1 MKSLKPL
8 LIGAGAI
15 FLLVALSLLAKNAKN
30 QGAQADVAVL
40 DTVLPQAKLPAL
52 KIDGKEN
59 PDVYLQSLDIQV
71 EVTGNVASTRY
82 TMVFKNKTD
91 RVLEGELVFPLPNE
105 RSVSYY
111 ALDINGLMREAV
123 PVEKPT
129 AAQIFEETEEM
140 EQTEAQAEDTGF
152 RIYPIPAKGT
162 RTVSIG
168 YEEELTLEK
177 ELMYYRLPMAYPNV
191 LEKFTMNA
199 TVWKSSHKPLVPES
213 EEEILFDTTGE
224 SYAASFARENYKSNR
239 SLIFALPAP
248 VDSAHLIMQPVQVG
262 YYFLASVAPEMETR
276 KKHWDDELAI
286 IWDVSLSASER
297 NLQLEIEMLEILF
310 NEKKNAK
317 VHLYFLNNEL
327 KKIGEYAVANG
338 KWERLKT
345 ALQTAVLDG
354 GSDYSKINL
363 HISEFEFLN
372 IVGNEILFFS
382 DGISTLSDA
391 DFLKN
396 TLAESPF
403 FIKNR
408 PVHCFVSSEKADPKT
423 MKLIAGK
430 TKGKFVNINSLSF
443 ENLKTELLNETLQ
456 FLGTEYEDVIR
467 DVYPSIAM
475 PVNGSFSV
483 AGISDIHNA
492 ELTLLF
498 GFNDEVKQRVQVKLD
513 AKYVGRQGNL
523 DKIWAQKKI
532 AELDLNYESNRAA
545 LAKLGQQF
553 GIATRNT
560 LLIVPETTEDAS
572 SYVQRNILDEAI
584 AVAERIKNWWNA
596 DVAGV
601 KTSVKTEP
609 YGKQSSYGL
618 SDMLDD
624 LINSGAGSRGLLK
637 KGKIV
642 SQTIVIKPIRKD
654 EDYLDKLT
662 GNLAEDY
669 QIYLKLR
676 EDYANSPTFYF
687 DMSNWFYTYGDKEA
701 AIRILTS
708 VADLGIE
715 NVSLYR
721 LLGYRFKEYGEYEL
735 EKFVC
740 QKVIQWRPM
749 DPQSYR
755 DYALALADNLETL
768 ADNREEAQAALDS
781 LYSILKKPYP
791 EKIIR
796 RSRGIEEVVVIEMN
810 RLIAKYKDLDI
821 SKIDERLIMKI
832 PVDIRVVIN
841 WNMGNTDI
849 DLRILDPNNEECSYR
864 RRETSA
870 GGRISADNTG
880 GYGPEQFMLKKGI
893 SGKYHVYVNY
903 FSDRQFTA
911 NGPPTIIAEIFT
923 KYADSAE
930 QRQIVSL
937 QKSKTKKKGIEVAE
951 FEFPILSQ

>member
-1 MKSLKPL
+1 MKSLKPIL
-8 LIGAGAI
+8 VAAAAI
-15 FLLVALSLLAKNAKN
+15 FLLVALSMLAKSARTKS
-30 QGAQADVAVL
+30 AQPDVAVL
-40 DTVLPQAKLPAL
+40 DTILPQAKLPVL
-52 KIDGKEN
+52 KIDGKES

-71 EVTGNVASTRY
+71 GVTGNIASTRY
-82 TMVFKNKTD
+82 TMVFKNKTNRILD
-91 RVLEGELVFPLPNE
+91 GELTFSLPDE

-111 ALDINGLMREAV
+111 ALDINGSMREAV
-123 PVEKPT
+123 PVENPRAT
-129 AAQIFEETEEM
+129 QVFEEIDET
-140 EQTEAQAEDTGF
+140 EQTETQTPDTGF
-152 RIYPIPAKGT
+152 RIYPIPANGT

-177 ELMYYRLPMAYPNV
+177 ELLYYRLPMAYPV
-191 LEKFTMNA
+191 PLEKFALKA
-199 TVWKSSHKPLVPES
+199 TVWKSRHKPLVPES

-224 SYAASFARENYKSNR
+224 SYVASFARENYKSAR

-248 VDSAHLIMQPVQVG
+248 VEFADLIMQPVQVG
-262 YYFLASVAPEMETR
+262 YYFLASIAPEMETR

-327 KKIGEYAVANG
+327 KKIGEYAVVSG
-338 KWERLKT
+338 KWEKLKT
-345 ALQTAVLDG
+345 VLQTAVFDG
-354 GSDYSKINL
+354 GSDFSKINL

-408 PVHCFVSSEKADPKT
+408 PVHCFVSSEKADSKT

-443 ENLKTELLNETLQ
+443 ENLKNELLNETLQ
-456 FLGTEYEDVIR
+456 FLGTEYGDVIR
-467 DVYPSIAM
+467 DVYPNIAM

-483 AGISDIHNA
+483 AGISDIHDA

-560 LLIVPETTEDAS
+560 SLVVQETVEDTSNYAE
-572 SYVQRNILDEAI
+572 RNLLDEAVI
-584 AVAERIKNWWNA
+584 MAEKIKNWWNT
-596 DVAGV
+596 DVTGV

-609 YGKQSSYGL
+609 FGKQSSYGL

-624 LINSGAGSRGLLK
+624 LINSNVSSKGLAK
-637 KGKIV
+637 KEKIIPKAV
-642 SQTIVIKPIRKD
+642 AIKPIRKD
-654 EDYLDKLT
+654 NDYLDKLT
-662 GNLAEDY
+662 GNILDDY
-669 QIYLKLR
+669 QTYLKLR
-676 EDYANSPTFYF
+676 EDYAGSPTFYF
-687 DMSNWFYTYGDKEA
+687 DMANWFYTHGNKEI

-708 VADLGIE
+708 IADLEIE

-721 LLGYRFKEYGEYEL
+721 LLGYRFKEYGEYEF

-749 DPQSYR
+749 EPQSYR
-755 DYALALADNLETL
+755 DYALALVDNLETL

-781 LYSILKKPYP
+781 LYSILKRPYS

-796 RSRGIEEVVVIEMN
+796 RSRGIEEVVVTEMN

-821 SKIDERLIMKI
+821 SRIDDRLMMSI

-870 GGRISADNTG
+870 GGHISADNTG
-880 GYGPEQFMLKKGI
+880 GYGPEQFMLKNAI
-893 SGKYHVYVNY
+893 NGKYHVYVNY
-903 FSDRQFTA
+903 FGDRQFTA
-911 NGPPTIIAEIFT
+911 NGPPTVIAEIFT
-923 KYADSAE
+923 KYAGSDE

-937 QKSKTKKKGIEVAE
+937 QRSKTQKKGIEVAE
-951 FEFPILSQ
+951 FEF